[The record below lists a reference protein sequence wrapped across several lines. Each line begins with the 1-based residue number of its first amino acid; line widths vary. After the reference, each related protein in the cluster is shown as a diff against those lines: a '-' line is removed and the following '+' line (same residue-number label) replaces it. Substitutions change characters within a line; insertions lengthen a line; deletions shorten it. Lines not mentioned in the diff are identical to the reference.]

1 MSSSA
6 FSPKIRAFSAWPAAS
21 IVAIPLT
28 AMKLP
33 FTKMNGLG
41 NDFMVVEWPLDRPPP
56 EPELIRRWA
65 DRRRGVGFDQLL
77 LVTGARANGADAS
90 YRNFNADGGEVEQ
103 CGNGVRCLAR
113 FLAPRMGSELT
124 LVSPAG
130 AVAARVR
137 SPDDVSVN
145 LGVPDFRPSALPFL
159 AEQERDRYRVD
170 VAGETVELGA
180 VSMGNPHAVIA
191 VPAVAAAPVERLG
204 EAFQRHPS
212 FPRRVNVGFMER
224 VDEHR
229 IRLRV
234 YERGVGETPA
244 CGTGAAAAVAVG
256 RRWGQLGDPVAVELP
271 GGTLEVN
278 WSGPGT
284 PLWQT
289 GPTAAVYEGYIDL

>member
-1 MSSSA
+1 MTNVHESN
-6 FSPKIRAFSAWPAAS
+6 R
-21 IVAIPLT
+21 VHT

-41 NDFMVVEWPLDRPPP
+41 NDFMVVEWPAGRPPP
-56 EPELIRRWA
+56 DAQLIRRWA

-77 LVTGARANGADAS
+77 LVANGRPKDGDAS

-113 FLAPRMGSELT
+113 FLAPRLGTDLT
-124 LVSPAG
+124 LVGPAG
-130 AVAARVR
+130 PVVARVR
-137 SPDDVSVN
+137 SSDEVSVN
-145 LGVPDFRPSALPFL
+145 LGVPDFRPSALPFVA
-159 AEQERDRYRVD
+159 AEERDRYRVD
-170 VAGETVELGA
+170 VEGETVEIGA
-180 VSMGNPHAVIA
+180 VSMGNPHAV
-191 VPAVAAAPVERLG
+191 VATGSVATAPVERLG
-204 EAFQRHPS
+204 AAFQHHAS

-224 VDEHR
+224 VDERR

-234 YERGVGETPA
+234 YERGVGETLA

-256 RRWGQLGDPVAVELP
+256 RRWGMLAENVSVELP

-278 WSGPGT
+278 WPGPGT

-289 GPTAAVYEGYIDL
+289 GPTAAVYEGYIEL

>member
-1 MSSSA
+1 MSSLA
-6 FSPKIRAFSAWPAAS
+6 FWPKIRA
-21 IVAIPLT
+21 

-41 NDFMVVEWPLDRPPP
+41 NDFMVVEWPSGQPPP
-56 EPELIRRWA
+56 QPELIRRWA

-77 LVTGARANGADAS
+77 LVTGERANGADAS

-113 FLAPRMGSELT
+113 YLAPRFGSELT

-130 AVAARVR
+130 AVEARVR
-137 SPDDVSVN
+137 SAADVSVN

-159 AEQERDRYRVD
+159 ASQERDRYRID
-170 VAGETVELGA
+170 VAGEVVELGA

-191 VPAVAAAPVERLG
+191 VPSVAAAPVERLG
-204 EAFQRHPS
+204 AALQRCPS
-212 FPRRVNVGFMER
+212 FPKRVNVGFMER
-224 VDEHR
+224 VDERR

-234 YERGVGETPA
+234 YERGVGETLA

-256 RRWGQLGDPVAVELP
+256 RRWGELGERVAVELP

-278 WSGPGT
+278 WPGPGS

-289 GPTAAVYEGYIDL
+289 GPTAAVYEGYIEL